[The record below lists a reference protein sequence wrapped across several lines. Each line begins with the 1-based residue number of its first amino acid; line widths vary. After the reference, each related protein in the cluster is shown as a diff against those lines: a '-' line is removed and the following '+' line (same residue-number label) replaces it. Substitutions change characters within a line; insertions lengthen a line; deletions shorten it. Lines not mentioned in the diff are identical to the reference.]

1 MTIESLEAFT
11 RMVQVD
17 PELFEKLTLAR
28 AAATVEVAAAAGF
41 DFTLDEA
48 RAAIEETSSELN
60 DERLEAVAAGLLRT
74 HLPVAR
80 RPPE

>member
-1 MTIESLEAFT
+1 MTTESLEAFI

-17 PELFEKLTLAR
+17 PELFEKLTMAR

-48 RAAIEETSSELN
+48 RAAIDETASELN

-74 HLPVAR
+74 PFPITR
-80 RPPE
+80 RPSE

>member
-1 MTIESLEAFT
+1 MTVESLEAFT

-17 PELFEKLTLAR
+17 PGLFEKLTMAR

-48 RAAIEETSSELN
+48 RAAIDRTSSEMN
-60 DERLEAVAAGLLRT
+60 DERLEAVAAGLLQT
-74 HLPVAR
+74 PFPITR
-80 RPPE
+80 RPSE